1 MLPTPPT
8 MLKALAYLY
17 YLDPYKWA
25 QLIYNISYS
34 HKKISRQ
41 NLICSGSWLLLLLI
55 LSWCLVILNF
65 VFGDDCPFWIF
76 PVVSLVIF
84 GFVSCSPGAKE
95 FGHEFSS
102 FANSRVS
109 LFTWVV
115 YGRGE
120 AILFSLSLGRWY
132 VWIQVTWHVGKEYL
146 GMKWVLENTLRRW
159 EPLGGFGISSLN
171 FLSKYVCLL
180 YTSDAADE

>member
-8 MLKALAYLY
+8 MLKALAYFY

-25 QLIYNISYS
+25 QLIYNISYLL
-34 HKKISRQ
+34 KKTSRK
-41 NLICSGSWLLLLLI
+41 NLICPSSGLLLLLI

-76 PVVSLVIF
+76 LVVSLVIF

-95 FGHEFSS
+95 FVHEFSS
-102 FANSRVS
+102 PANNRVS

-115 YGRGE
+115 YGKGE
-120 AILFSLSLGRWY
+120 AILFSLSLGRW
-132 VWIQVTWHVGKEYL
+132 
-146 GMKWVLENTLRRW
+146 
-159 EPLGGFGISSLN
+159 
-171 FLSKYVCLL
+171 
-180 YTSDAADE
+180 